1 MTRKNVSATP
11 LVFKKDWQSFKLLTY
26 NIKLKRISE
35 LSSRLSSLRT
45 RDDKDLSDSKYQPK
59 YYIFHLKLL
68 HKFPYFRRTKW
79 VVLLLLSN
87 VEM

>member
-45 RDDKDLSDSKYQPK
+45 RDNKDLDGSKY
-59 YYIFHLKLL
+59 
-68 HKFPYFRRTKW
+68 
-79 VVLLLLSN
+79 
-87 VEM
+87 